1 MEAYKLFDSRSF
13 CTKFEMALSILAR
26 KRPAPTQ
33 EEQGEAF
40 QPIVDHILA
49 LAIQSPQHTPL
60 APQGNASALPPL
72 EVITP
77 TDNEK
82 DSAGPLQALINK
94 VVEAGAKSTAP
105 TFPLVFSKSEGMH
118 VQALP
123 MYLEATPYFIAD
135 NKGFTPSVNGWVVTI
150 GRK

>member
-1 MEAYKLFDSRSF
+1 MDAYKLFDSRSF
-13 CTKFEMALSILAR
+13 CTKFEMAQAILNR
-26 KRPAPTQ
+26 KRPKPTQ

-49 LAIQSPQHTPL
+49 LTLTQPL
-60 APQGNASALPPL
+60 QIAPQGNANALPPL

-94 VVEAGAKSTAP
+94 VLEAGSKNTQP
-105 TFPLVFSKSEGMH
+105 TFPLVFNKSEGMH